1 MSNVFADCL
10 EAVRQKAPLVQAIT
24 NFVTVND
31 CANIILAAG
40 ASPTMAHD
48 IREAAEIAAGAQAL
62 VLNMGAVEDA
72 EAMVAAGLAAGRAGR
87 PIVLDPVAAGA
98 SALRR
103 EISARLLKELRLT
116 VIRGNISEIR
126 YLALGA
132 AASAKGVDAAAADL
146 VCEETLAQA
155 ADMAKA
161 LASRSGAVIV
171 ISGEIDIVA
180 NPERAWIIRG
190 GSPTMARITGSGCM
204 LTALIGAFC
213 GANPERP
220 FEAAAA
226 AVSAMNAAG
235 ELAEKRR
242 QSLGTGT
249 ATFRNDL
256 IDAVGRLTAEQLIGG
271 IRLEQYSAS

>member
-161 LASRSGAVIV
+161 LAARSGAIIV

-226 AVSAMNAAG
+226 AVAAMNAAG

-256 IDAVGRLTAEQLIGG
+256 IDAVSRLTAEQLIGG

>member
-256 IDAVGRLTAEQLIGG
+256 IDAVSRLTAEQLIGG

>member
-1 MSNVFADCL
+1 M
-10 EAVRQKAPLVQAIT
+10 
-24 NFVTVND
+24 
-31 CANIILAAG
+31 
-40 ASPTMAHD
+40 
-48 IREAAEIAAGAQAL
+48 
-62 VLNMGAVEDA
+62 LNMGAVEDA

-155 ADMAKA
+155 AGMARA
-161 LASRSGAVIV
+161 LAARSGAVIV

-256 IDAVGRLTAEQLIGG
+256 IDAVSRLTAEQLIGG

>member
-48 IREAAEIAAGAQAL
+48 IREAAENAAGAQAL

-132 AASAKGVDAAAADL
+132 AASDKGVDAAAADL

-155 ADMAKA
+155 AGMARA
-161 LASRSGAVIV
+161 LAARSGAVIV
-171 ISGEIDIVA
+171 ISGEIDSVA

-256 IDAVGRLTAEQLIGG
+256 IDAVSRLTAEQLIGG